1 MAAAVRLE
9 ESAVDINVVKE
20 FTQEH
25 LDTSLRECP
34 NKELGKA
41 KLYNPDILKARIG
54 DVKYLDRQLIPIAD
68 LEVQTV
74 NGEDSFVGM
83 QVARQSGNPQQS
95 NINTDILEC
104 GFDLSQEPIA
114 VRIRTVKGNKIV
126 IEILEGRTRLI
137 TLKSKNVKNII
148 ADRYLIPND
157 ADAIRAAQI
166 FNTQKKPFGQVKPAD
181 ILHTMNL
188 LLEKEAIDLDNIVID
203 ENISNENR
211 DKVASIIMDEVESI
225 SMGRIKPQDKDKLVN
240 DIIDE
245 STEVEWSRGFND
257 KTDVL
262 NLLSSK
268 EWNCPNTS
276 DIEYVPITPDNPA
289 MVFSTVLD
297 ILSRPSYDPKI
308 QYRMINYVSAPKAD
322 ALETSWKKKTINIK
336 RQYDKKER
344 ELLQNFFGYS
354 AFRVPP
360 NIQLFGAMPQ
370 IKSLHKDCWNE
381 IIRYDQT
388 DWEKTNHIHR

>member
-20 FTQEH
+20 FTEEH
-25 LDTSLRECP
+25 LKISLRECP

-41 KLYNPDILKARIG
+41 KLYNNDVLKERIG
-54 DVKYLDRQLIPIAD
+54 DVQYIDRDLIAIDD
-68 LEVQTV
+68 LEVHTV

-114 VRIRTVKGNKIV
+114 VRIRPVKNNKIV

-137 TLKSKNVKNII
+137 TLKSRNVKNII

-188 LLEKEAIDLDNIVID
+188 LLEKEAIDLDNIIID
-203 ENISNENR
+203 KDISNEDRN
-211 DKVASIIMDEVESI
+211 KVASIIMGEVQAI

-240 DIIDE
+240 DIIE
-245 STEVEWSRGFND
+245 NNSGVEWSRGFND
-257 KTDVL
+257 KSDVL
-262 NLLSSK
+262 NLLSSP
-268 EWNCPNTS
+268 EWNCPNTN

-289 MVFSTVLD
+289 MVFSTVLAV
-297 ILSRPSYDPKI
+297 LSSASYNEKV
-308 QYRMINYVSAPKAD
+308 QYRMVSYVKAPKAD
-322 ALETSWKKKTINIK
+322 ALETSWVAKTLTIKK
-336 RQYDKKER
+336 QYDKKEK
-344 ELLQNFFGYS
+344 ELLQNFFGYDTFK
-354 AFRVPP
+354 APP
-360 NIQLFGAMPQ
+360 NIQLFGAIPQ

-388 DWEKTNHIHR
+388 DWEKVNNIQR